1 MSEKY
6 YYDKEAADKAV
17 RFIEKYLTHTK
28 GELGG
33 KPFILE
39 EWQKK
44 EIIEPI
50 FGMKNKETGLR
61 RYRTAFIFLPRK
73 NGKSTLAAAIILTL
87 MFVDNEIGAEYY
99 SAANDRNQAALVF
112 ECAKGMINNSPEL
125 GQYIETFRNS
135 LVYNQ
140 KGSFYK
146 AISSESGTKHGFNV
160 SAAIYDELHAMKSG
174 DAENLYQVLE
184 TATGSRREPLMIA
197 ITTAGYDTSS
207 ECYKMYTYAKRV
219 LEGSVKDDAFLPV
232 IYEADKEDDIQCP
245 KTWAK
250 ANPNYGVSLKEGYMK
265 REALKAATLP
275 SYENIFRRLH
285 LNEWTGSQDRWI
297 SDELWMACD
306 QTIDD
311 KKLIHQPCWG
321 GLDLASVRDLTAFT
335 LVWEIDEMYVYKHW
349 TFVPEDKVHQRT
361 GGKDGVNYL
370 EWSDILEITAGNVT
384 DYEFVQAKIMQLAE
398 QYNIQSIAFDRFNSS
413 QLVLNLTAEGFKMS
427 PYGQGF
433 VSMNPP
439 TKALEAKILKEE
451 VIHFGC
457 PVLRW
462 QIGNVQLAT
471 NPANDIKPVKNKASD
486 KIDTIVSMIM
496 ATGEMLFTEREKV
509 SVYSSQRGFLSI

>member
-1 MSEKY
+1 MSKKY

-17 RFIEKYLTHTK
+17 RFIEKFLTHTK
-28 GELGG
+28 GELAG

-39 EWQKK
+39 KWQKK
-44 EIIEPI
+44 EIIQPT
-50 FGMKNKETGLR
+50 FGMKHTSTGLR

-87 MFVDNEIGAEYY
+87 MFLDDEKGAEMY
-99 SAANDRNQAALVF
+99 SAANDKEQAAIVF
-112 ECAKGMINNSPEL
+112 ECAKGMVANSPEL
-125 GQYIETFRNS
+125 TQHLETFRNS
-135 LVYNQ
+135 LVYNA

-146 AISSESGTKHGFNV
+146 AISRESGTKHGFNV

-174 DAENLYQVLE
+174 DAESLYQVLE

-197 ITTAGYDTSS
+197 ITTSGYDTTS
-207 ECYKMYTYAKRV
+207 ECYKMYSYAKRV
-219 LEGSVKDDAFLPV
+219 EEGSVKDEAFLPV
-232 IYEADKEDDIQCP
+232 IYEADIEDDIQSP
-245 KTWAK
+245 DTWAK
-250 ANPNYGVSLKEGYMK
+250 CNPNYGVSLKEDYMQ

-275 SYENIFRRLH
+275 SYENLFRRLH
-285 LNEWTGSQDRWI
+285 LNQWTGSDTRWI
-297 SDELWMACD
+297 SDELWTSCS
-306 QTIDD
+306 TSIDEQI
-311 KKLIHQPCWG
+311 LEEYPCWG
-321 GLDLASVRDLTAFT
+321 GLDLASVRDLTAFS
-335 LVWEIDEMYVYKHW
+335 LVWQVDEMYVYKHW
-349 TFVPEDKVHQRT
+349 TFVPEEKVHQRT

-384 DYEFVQAKIMQLAE
+384 DYDYVQAKIMQLSE
-398 QYNIQSIAFDRFNSS
+398 VYNIQSIAFDRYNSS
-413 QLVLNLTAEGFKMS
+413 QLVLNLTSEGFKMS

-433 VSMNPP
+433 KSMNPP

-471 NPANDIKPVKNKASD
+471 NAASDIKPVKDKAKD
-486 KIDTIVSMIM
+486 KIDTIVAMIM
-496 ATGEMLFTEREKV
+496 ATGEMLFTEREKA
-509 SVYSSQRGFLSI
+509 SVYNSQRGFLSI